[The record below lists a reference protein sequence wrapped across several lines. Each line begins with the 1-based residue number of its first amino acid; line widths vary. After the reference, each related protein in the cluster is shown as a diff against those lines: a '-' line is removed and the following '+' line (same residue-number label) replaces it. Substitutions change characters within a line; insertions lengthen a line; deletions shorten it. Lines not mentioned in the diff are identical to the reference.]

1 MAGKSRPRGKI
12 KAAVAKARENYR
24 FGSEPPS
31 SPLFGKSRKEWD
43 AAQAARKPKGKR

>member
-1 MAGKSRPRGKI
+1 MPGKI
-12 KAAVAKARENYR
+12 RSAVAKARDNYR

-43 AAQAARKPKGKR
+43 AAQAAKKQQGGKK